1 MSTNKAFAKLAD
13 GSKRGIVYVYSS
25 FSRGGINRVD
35 IMWADGY
42 RRTHQ
47 VSFLNLLIRWVKKI
61 RGAAVTHTYYEKLFT
76 GNV

>member
-1 MSTNKAFAKLAD
+1 MTTNKAFAKLAD

-42 RRTHQ
+42 RQTYPS
-47 VSFLNLLIRWVKKI
+47 SFFSEF
-61 RGAAVTHTYYEKLFT
+61 TYQM
-76 GNV
+76 G